1 MRIRSEVIVA
11 RVMMI
16 CALALTAHAALA
28 AGAHEA
34 FNGVWQITSEVT
46 ALKTADGKQPP
57 LLPEAKATYEKN
69 RQARKAGDLSYDI
82 TTQCQ
87 PHGVPRLLF
96 ETMPFEIMVQK
107 QPKYV
112 GLFYQW
118 NRLVRVV
125 EMDKAH
131 YEPLGPTY
139 LGQPVGK
146 WDGDTLVVDTN
157 GFGDTTVLD
166 AEGMPHSDQL
176 HVIERYTLSKNGQQ
190 LNAQINIEDPKTF
203 SSPWQTQATFKR
215 VKNGRIEEDVC
226 VNRLGLEQY
235 K

>member
-1 MRIRSEVIVA
+1 MRSGIK
-11 RVMMI
+11 
-16 CALALTAHAALA
+16 LLTVVLWAQLA
-28 AGAHEA
+28 AGSVMAASTREA
-34 FNGVWQITSEVT
+34 FNGVWQITSKVT
-46 ALKTADGKQPP
+46 ALKTIDGKEPP
-57 LLPEAKATYEKN
+57 LLPEAKAVYEQHRK
-69 RQARKAGDLSYDI
+69 ARKAGDLSYDI

-96 ETMPFEIMVQK
+96 EAMPFEIMVQK

-118 NRLVRVV
+118 NRLARIV

-146 WDGDTLVVDTN
+146 WEGDTLVVDTN
-157 GFGDTTVLD
+157 GFGDTTMLD
-166 AEGMPHSDQL
+166 TEGMPHSDQL
-176 HVIERYTLSKNGQQ
+176 RVIERYSLSNSGNQ
-190 LNAQINIEDPKTF
+190 LNVQLTIEDPKTF
-203 SSPWQTQATFKR
+203 SSSWQTRATFKR
-215 VKNGRIEEDVC
+215 VKNGRIQEDVC
-226 VNRLGLEQY
+226 VERLGLEQY